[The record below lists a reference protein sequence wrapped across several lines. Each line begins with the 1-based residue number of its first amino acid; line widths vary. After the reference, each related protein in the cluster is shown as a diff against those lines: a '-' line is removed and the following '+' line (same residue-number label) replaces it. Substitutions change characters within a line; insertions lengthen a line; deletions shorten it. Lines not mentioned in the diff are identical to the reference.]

1 MINFSNLFK
10 LLKKHTNFI
19 ITSHV
24 NPDPDAIGSE
34 IAISGILTQLKKEF
48 KIINT
53 SETPYN
59 MLFLDPNN
67 QIEYFDN
74 DKHQSIFQT
83 YEAAIVLDLNH
94 LSRTARMEK
103 SFRKFKGEIICIDH
117 HTNPENF
124 TKHNFIDE
132 GKSST
137 GEIIFDLINSSDEIK
152 LNKNIATAI
161 YSAIMTDTG
170 SFRFNKTTSE
180 VHIKTAQL
188 LELGLNPDLIYNK
201 IYSQYEFS
209 RNKMLGNALSSI
221 EITDSGKI
229 SYMIVTQK
237 NLKKY
242 KGIEADVDGFVNYAL
257 NTKNVK
263 IGILF
268 FELEDGV
275 KISYRSRGT
284 IPVNLL
290 AAKFNGGG
298 HVNASGSRLFNVKL
312 DTIIP
317 KVINEAEKI
326 LKKYDEN

>member
-1 MINFSNLFK
+1 
-10 LLKKHTNFI
+10 
-19 ITSHV
+19 
-24 NPDPDAIGSE
+24 
-34 IAISGILTQLKKEF
+34 
-48 KIINT
+48 
-53 SETPYN
+53 
-59 MLFLDPNN
+59 
-67 QIEYFDN
+67 
-74 DKHQSIFQT
+74 
-83 YEAAIVLDLNH
+83 
-94 LSRTARMEK
+94 
-103 SFRKFKGEIICIDH
+103 
-117 HTNPENF
+117 
-124 TKHNFIDE
+124 
-132 GKSST
+132 
-137 GEIIFDLINSSDEIK
+137 
-152 LNKNIATAI
+152 
-161 YSAIMTDTG
+161 MTDTG

-180 VHIKTAQL
+180 VHNKTAQL

-298 HVNASGSRLFNVKL
+298 HVNASGSRLFNVNL
-312 DTIIP
+312 ETIIP
-317 KVINEAEKI
+317 KVITEAEKI